1 MKEKVLTLLQQELPH
16 IDFTTDA
23 ELVSDGILDSLS
35 VTTIISLLSMEFGVT
50 VPYEEIIDE
59 NFNSV
64 DAIAALVER
73 LG

>member
-1 MKEKVLTLLQQELPH
+1 MKEKVFALLQQELPH